1 MFEISPYGALL
12 VKWWGLTAILHD
24 VRTTRGLALGPALM
38 TSPRTTIFR
47 TSPFASWTRKVEVG
61 LGMSGNAL
69 YVSASVC
76 INDRIRLS

>member
-1 MFEISPYGALL
+1 MFEISPYGTLL
-12 VKWWGLTAILHD
+12 MKWSGFTAILRD
-24 VRTTRGLALGPALM
+24 VRTTKGLALGPGLM

-47 TSPFASWTRKVEVG
+47 TSPFACRTRKVEVG

-76 INDRIRLS
+76 INDRICLS